1 MKYLAIAALV
11 GLISAAEVESEFSKF
26 QGRRLNTY
34 SLVQESHCTDSDDS
48 SCSDDDAEDVQ
59 IQSHEYPAYMS
70 GFGGYKTYIRDVPDR
85 FETEAD
91 DTLMKSMYETYAVES
106 EDKNGLP
113 TGRFW
118 VTKDSAMKAC
128 DEVVDTHLRL
138 HKDAKKEYLDANFP
152 ALWARF
158 DVNEEGK
165 IEIDRMP
172 QLLRSIC
179 GNAEACLGL

>member
-1 MKYLAIAALV
+1 MKYFAIAALI

-34 SLVQESHCTDSDDS
+34 VQESQCTDSSDS
-48 SCSDDDAEDVQ
+48 SCDEGDDDEAVQ
-59 IQSHEYPAYMS
+59 LGAHDFPAYMS
-70 GFGGYKTYIRDVPDR
+70 GFGGYKTYIRDTPDR

-91 DTLMKSMYETYAVES
+91 DTLMKSMYTTYAVEG
-106 EDKNGLP
+106 EDGAGLP
-113 TGRFW
+113 NGRYW
-118 VTKDSAMKAC
+118 VTKDSALKAC

-138 HKDAKKEYLDANFP
+138 HKGEKKDYLDANFP

-172 QLLRSIC
+172 
-179 GNAEACLGL
+179 

>member
-1 MKYLAIAALV
+1 MKYFALAALATV
-11 GLISAAEVESEFSKF
+11 ASINIEHAG
-26 QGRRLNTY
+26 Y
-34 SLVQESHCTDSDDS
+34 
-48 SCSDDDAEDVQ
+48 DASMD
-59 IQSHEYPAYMS
+59 

-91 DTLMKSMYETYAVES
+91 DTLMKSMYETYAMES
-106 EDKNGLP
+106 ADKDGLP

-118 VTKDSAMKAC
+118 VTKESAKKAAA
-128 DEVVDTHLRL
+128 EVVGTHLRL
-138 HKDAKKEYLDANFP
+138 DKKAEADYVDAQFP

-158 DVNEEGK
+158 DVNEENK

>member
-1 MKYLAIAALV
+1 MKYFAIAALV
-11 GLISAAEVESEFSKF
+11 GLISAAEVESEFSRF

-34 SLVQESHCTDSDDS
+34 VQQQAEGCTDSSDS
-48 SCSDDDAEDVQ
+48 SCDDDEAEDVQ
-59 IQSHEYPAYMS
+59 TGDFPAYMD

-91 DTLMKSMYETYAVES
+91 DTLMKSLYATYAVEG
-106 EDKNGLP
+106 EDKDGLP
-113 TGRFW
+113 NGRYW
-118 VTKDSAMKAC
+118 VTKENAMKAA

-138 HKDAKKEYLDANFP
+138 HKGEKADYLAANFP

-165 IEIDRMP
+165 VEIDRMP

-179 GNAEACLGL
+179 GNSEACLGL

>member
-1 MKYLAIAALV
+1 MKYFALAALATV
-11 GLISAAEVESEFSKF
+11 ASVNIDHAG
-26 QGRRLNTY
+26 Y
-34 SLVQESHCTDSDDS
+34 
-48 SCSDDDAEDVQ
+48 DASMD
-59 IQSHEYPAYMS
+59 

-91 DTLMKSMYETYAVES
+91 DTLMKSMYETYAMES
-106 EDKNGLP
+106 ADKDGLP

-118 VTKDSAMKAC
+118 VTKESAKKAAA
-128 DEVVDTHLRL
+128 EVVGTHLRL
-138 HKDAKKEYLDANFP
+138 DKKAEADYVDAQFP

-158 DVNEEGK
+158 DVNEENK